1 MIRNVLGS
9 VLALAGAAAAV
20 LSPFRD
26 WYDGRLGR
34 HYRVDELFTGITAGR
49 PGPLGSILVAFL
61 FAAVLAVVGV
71 VLRSRLLVAS
81 AGVVVLGFTVLW
93 MVRQGES
100 VGSLTVAGDGSGLG
114 WGVAGAAAGGVL
126 LLAGAAV
133 MSGRRG
139 AGHRSVHEGHDRPY
153 AAPGSENPDTWPPTQ
168 EPGPSV
174 QTSTLPEPEPE
185 LYTGPDPAER
195 HRPVPGSGRA
205 PGSAPGTGSA
215 PDADGRPQG

>member
-34 HYRVDELFTGITAGR
+34 HYRVDELFTGITAGL

-71 VLRSRLLVAS
+71 VLRSRLLVAA

-126 LLAGAAV
+126 LLLGAAV

-139 AGHRSVHEGHDRPY
+139 AGRRSVRKGHDRPY

-195 HRPVPGSGRA
+195 HRPARGPG
-205 PGSAPGTGSA
+205 PGSAPGSGSG
-215 PDADGRPQG
+215 PDADGRPHD